1 MATHKVVYDFK
12 GNGKDQLLV
21 KAGDVVT
28 VLNEMT
34 NGWSWVK
41 NLSGKEGSI
50 PSSYIEAIL
59 VKDDKNSTPRGS
71 IYEAKHAY
79 TAKDSRQLSIQIG
92 DRLELLSKLTD
103 DWWSM
108 RNVKSHGEGIV
119 PSSYISACSSS
130 QPVKDDDESLSE
142 VLMSIDSNIER
153 LHNEAKVTG
162 MYTHDQR
169 TLLQTLITHR
179 ESVIKDNSKK
189 SNSPHRQAPPPP
201 SVATVTSASAE
212 PLDLANVQMR
222 NKVSSGQNR
231 PKSEIIPKRTAPPPP
246 PARKESLSPSA
257 KKEPEVIREESES
270 SHSSDNELGEAVSPN
285 TKRRVASY
293 LNKIGASL
301 ETVEEMNLLEVER
314 KIELPT
320 EFSTEMA
327 LELVDVV
334 RNNSGLSHPKSALTV
349 EAVLRFLESSIPT
362 IAPVMDGLLSALH
375 SSQSTDEGAGAEGT
389 SLEGNKDLIRLQ
401 EIFFEMQE
409 ARDDSQQRGWAIR
422 DDSEAISELLEELIQ
437 ILVQSFHS
445 NSFSLL
451 HNSTS
456 LMLTQTYLKLP

>member
-1 MATHKVVYDFK
+1 
-12 GNGKDQLLV
+12 
-21 KAGDVVT
+21 
-28 VLNEMT
+28 
-34 NGWSWVK
+34 
-41 NLSGKEGSI
+41 
-50 PSSYIEAIL
+50 
-59 VKDDKNSTPRGS
+59 
-71 IYEAKHAY
+71 
-79 TAKDSRQLSIQIG
+79 
-92 DRLELLSKLTD
+92 
-103 DWWSM
+103 
-108 RNVKSHGEGIV
+108 
-119 PSSYISACSSS
+119 
-130 QPVKDDDESLSE
+130 
-142 VLMSIDSNIER
+142 MSIDSNIER